1 MKLQVDESSQ
11 YTTQRL
17 LEIGSGVNT
26 AYIDK
31 YSDKHNSNKQDQGFG
46 SGLVDGND
54 SSSA

>member
-31 YSDKHNSNKQDQGFG
+31 YSDKHNSNK
-46 SGLVDGND
+46 
-54 SSSA
+54 